1 MAWQR
6 LVRPLTDYH
15 VRLGAKPSLE
25 GVSGA
30 FPGTH
35 AGILADFKRQLCGKR
50 WQIRGYRSP

>member
-1 MAWQR
+1 MAKIGPSSDG
-6 LVRPLTDYH
+6 LH

-35 AGILADFKRQLCGKR
+35 AGILADFKRQPCGKR